1 MIFFL
6 YNIGIVENRHKSYI
20 HNSLYS
26 LSHFFFFRNKEE
38 IHHLFTKLEISLWNF
53 RRFKI
58 FPTQLIDSSIP
69 WLKWLAQQ
77 ETKFLRG
84 WSNVSCA
91 RSDERG
97 SLPCRVE
104 IYTPARKKTN
114 GEEID
119 QKKSLPLPP
128 CLSFQTKENR
138 TQFSLSIRGTVSCI
152 DFSFTLLFVLPLSF
166 LSFFTG
172 VRNLLKFQ
180 FISRDFRCLN
190 ITIQL
195 RKISHVGH
203 PIS

>member
-26 LSHFFFFRNKEE
+26 LSHFFFSGTKKKYTTCSRNWKFLFE
-38 IHHLFTKLEISLWNF
+38 IFAGLKSF
-53 RRFKI
+53 
-58 FPTQLIDSSIP
+58 QLIDSSIP

-195 RKISHVGH
+195 RKISHVGN